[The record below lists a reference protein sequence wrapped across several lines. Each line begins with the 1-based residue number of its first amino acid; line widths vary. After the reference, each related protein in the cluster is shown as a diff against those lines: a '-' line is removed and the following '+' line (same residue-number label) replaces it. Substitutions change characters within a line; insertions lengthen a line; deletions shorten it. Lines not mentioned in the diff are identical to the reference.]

1 MFQASPRW
9 RSLGGFCRPF
19 VTYVALGLLLHHAM
33 RVVLL
38 VVFRDQIGPWSE
50 LPALFATGLR
60 FDLLLLSYVLL
71 PGWLLVCLAPPRAE
85 VAAKRLLLVY
95 FATAFIG
102 MTFLE
107 CATWPALRE
116 YGSRPEALFL
126 EFLPHGREV
135 VGMVLT
141 GFLPELL
148 LTLVVASLAAWVA
161 VVRLRA
167 AVQPAWPSWRRRL
180 VVFPLGAALLFAAAR
195 SSVGHRP
202 ANLSSAAFSE
212 NHFHNE
218 LALSSSYT
226 LLYAAYRLKHEA
238 RTERDYGT
246 MPLAES
252 LEIVKQASRISP
264 EDFLSASTPPE
275 DTLHRARPLADRA
288 GRPPNVVIILLE
300 SFGAEFTGRLGG
312 TGLTPNFDRLASRG
326 LAFDRL
332 FSTGTR
338 TARGIEAVMAGFF
351 PSSARSVMKLGLAQ
365 REFFTVADLF
375 RRSGYHTHFVYGG
388 EANFDEMKSFFAG
401 NGVEHIWDQPVL
413 QKKQHAVGVWG
424 IHDEDL
430 FLEAEAIFRREGDH
444 PFFGLVLSTSNHSP
458 FDYPPGFIQPD
469 PGFPEASHEN
479 AIKYTDYALGR
490 FFERAEASPYFQNT
504 LFLVVA
510 DHGTRVSGDQLIPV
524 FKFHIPGFILGP
536 PSLVPKQTI
545 ECLASQVDLMPTL
558 LALTGREWTHPML
571 GRNLLA
577 VSEAERADP
586 HRGRALL
593 QYETHF
599 GYWKDDEMVI
609 LRPGLPA
616 AQFFVETVHSAG
628 RTDFRLRGHPL
639 DPDLVREALAHS
651 LLPRQL
657 YRERRYRGY

>member
-1 MFQASPRW
+1 MSSASPRRW
-9 RSLGGFCRPF
+9 QFGDFCRPF
-19 VTYVALGLLLHHAM
+19 LTFIVLGLLLHHAM

-38 VVFRDQIGPWSE
+38 AGFREQIGPASE
-50 LPALFATGLR
+50 LPALFATALR
-60 FDLLLLSYVLL
+60 FDLLLLSYILL
-71 PGWLLVCLAPPRAE
+71 PGWLLACLAPPRAE
-85 VAAKRLLLVY
+85 RAAKRLLVVY
-95 FATAFIG
+95 LSAAFG
-102 MTFLE
+102 VMTFLE

-135 VGMVLT
+135 AAMVLT

-148 LTLVVASLAAWVA
+148 IALAAIALAMWLAVA
-161 VVRLRA
+161 RVRA
-167 AVQPAWPSWRRRL
+167 AVRPAWPTWGRRL
-180 VVFPLGAALLFAAAR
+180 IVFPLGAGLLVAGAR

-226 LLYAAYRLKHEA
+226 LLYAAYRLKHEVGS
-238 RTERDYGT
+238 ERDYGD
-246 MPLAES
+246 MPPTES
-252 LEIVKQASRISP
+252 LEIVKRASGIP
-264 EDFLSASTPPE
+264 AEDFSPSPDLPA
-275 DTLHRARPLADRA
+275 DTLHRAKPLHERA
-288 GRPPNVVIILLE
+288 GRPPNVVVILLE

-338 TARGIEAVMAGFF
+338 TARGIEAVVSGFF
-351 PSSARSVMKLGLAQ
+351 PSSASSVLKLGLAR
-365 REFFTVADLF
+365 REFFTVADMF

-388 EANFDEMKSFFAG
+388 EANFDEMKSFFVG
-401 NGVEHIWDQPVL
+401 NGVEHVWDQPVL
-413 QKKQHAVGVWG
+413 EKERHAVGVWG

-430 FLEAEAIFRREGDH
+430 FMEAEAIFRAEGEQ

-458 FDYPPGFIQPD
+458 FDYPRGSIEPD
-469 PGFPEASHEN
+469 PGFAEASHEN

-490 FFERAEASPYFQNT
+490 FFARAEASPYFQNT

-536 PSLVPKQTI
+536 PSLVPMQEI
-545 ECLASQVDLMPTL
+545 DCLASQVDLLPTL

-577 VSEAERADP
+577 LPEAERADV

-599 GYWKDDEMVI
+599 GYWKEDEMVI

-616 AQFFVETVHSAG
+616 AQFSVETATSAG
-628 RTDFRLRGHPL
+628 RPDFRLRGHPP
-639 DPDLVREALAHS
+639 DPALVREALAHS
-651 LLPRQL
+651 VLPRQL